1 MTDRFILFAGADYYP
16 AGGAEDIV
24 GFFPTVS
31 AAVAGLRHPDD
42 SEEYPAVPD
51 WFHILDLVTR
61 ERIKYLA
68 TRTQVG
74 RRTVYEYPN
83 RATWAAEHDARLGL
97 VPVAV

>member
-1 MTDRFILFAGADYYP
+1 MDRFILFAGDHYYP
-16 AGGAEDIV
+16 NGGAEDMI

-42 SEEYPAVPD
+42 EPEYPVDYD
-51 WFHILDLVTR
+51 WFHILDLETR
-61 ERIKYLA
+61 ERIEYLA
-68 TRTQVG
+68 TPVRVG

-83 RATWAAEHDARLGL
+83 RETWAAEHDARLGL